1 MSSRKS
7 SRWNGKGP
15 IAQALRDAF
24 NNERYIER
32 GVTAGDVW
40 KSNPMYQEYK
50 LDNFRTNFNKMKKSI
65 LRSRREEAEGL
76 EDDVET
82 RTNRVLHDLQTHLDG
97 KNVVHIFYLL
107 FLFTYI
113 FHFSIIRVRS

>member
-1 MSSRKS
+1 MLTNFAHKNYNNYEKKMSSRKS

-15 IAQALRDAF
+15 VAQALRDAF
-24 NNERYIER
+24 DNERYIER

-65 LRSRREEAEGL
+65 LTSKKANHDAQKPTERPNIAPENTKH
-76 EDDVET
+76 DVQRPT
-82 RTNRVLHDLQTHLDG
+82 KR
-97 KNVVHIFYLL
+97 
-107 FLFTYI
+107 
-113 FHFSIIRVRS
+113 